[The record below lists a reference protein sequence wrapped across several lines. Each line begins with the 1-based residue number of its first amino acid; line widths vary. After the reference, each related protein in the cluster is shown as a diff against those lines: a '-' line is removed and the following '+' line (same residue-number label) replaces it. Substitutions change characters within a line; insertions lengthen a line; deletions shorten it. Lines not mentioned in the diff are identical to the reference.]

1 MSLPAGRLPDE
12 FFRDLFEHADDM
24 IYATDL
30 SGVITAINRAGER
43 MTGFPRDELLGSNIA
58 RLVAPESLGDAMR
71 MMDPETAG
79 AAPPAYELEIVTK
92 DERRVTIE
100 VRSRFLRRDGV
111 PVGVQGI
118 ARDVSVTRPSG
129 RQARSRSLRIEAINE
144 IIAAADAAPDLPR
157 VIDVALEQMLAVLD
171 ASAGGIWIGEHAA
184 AQGLP
189 SGLGSELPAAL
200 GETGWKAIAP
210 HAVEDWANPESA
222 GVDVLPGAAV
232 GLLWRGLGV
241 RASLVV
247 PIALQEDCAGVLVV
261 ASTRPRVWRPDD
273 VAFAVEVGR
282 QIGATAEG
290 LRLFRESRQRA
301 ELMGRLVAL
310 NEVLHRSMSVTGVA
324 AEIGAAAVQLSG
336 ADRAAVYLRWPN
348 GTATCAWRRGLSA
361 EYIAKVLRPEV
372 VRAWEERTS
381 RVEPG
386 GVELPDGRR
395 VAVAGPLLIADVA
408 ALPRTDLVRELGEPE
423 GFRATAAWPLM
434 YEGRVIASI
443 SCYYDAPHEWSK
455 PEREI
460 FQTFVWQAAAAV
472 ENARLF
478 EAQRERTAELEALSE
493 SLEQSYIQ
501 IVLALARAMDA
512 RDAYTADHSERL
524 AVWAEKVARRLGC
537 GRDEAVDVRWAALLH
552 DIGKI
557 GVPDG
562 ILSKPGP
569 LTTDEWQAMQQHPLI
584 GERILLPLE
593 RMRRVATIVRH
604 HQERWDGSG
613 YPDGLRGEAIPLLAR
628 VLAVVDTY
636 SAIVDQRPYKAAR
649 SHDEAVAELE
659 RCAGTKFD
667 PVVVATFRGVLA
679 EGEKTPATSV
689 RSSR

>member
-1 MSLPAGRLPDE
+1 MSLPAGYLSSDA
-12 FFRDLFEHADDM
+12 FYRDLFEHAGDM

-30 SGVITAINRAGER
+30 SGVITAVNRAGER
-43 MTGFPRDELLGSNIA
+43 LTGFSRDELVGSNLA
-58 RLVAPESLGDAMR
+58 CLVAPESLGDAMR

-92 DERRVTIE
+92 DERRVMIE
-100 VRSRFLRRDGV
+100 VRSRFQYKDGV

-118 ARDVSVTRPSG
+118 ARDIAPARTSAG
-129 RQARSRSLRIEAINE
+129 QARGHSLRIEAINE
-144 IIAAADAAPDLPR
+144 IIAAADAAPDLPK
-157 VIDVALEQMLAVLD
+157 VIDVAVERMVAVLD
-171 ASAGGIWIGEHAA
+171 ISAAGIWAGQDVAVR
-184 AQGLP
+184 GLP
-189 SGLGSELPAAL
+189 LGLGAELPAAL
-200 GETGWKAIAP
+200 RETGWAAMAP
-210 HAVEDWANPESA
+210 HVVEDWTNP
-222 GVDVLPGAAV
+222 AAV
-232 GLLWRGLGV
+232 DGPAGGAVGILWRGLGV

-247 PIALQEDCAGVLVV
+247 PIALPEDRTGAVVV
-261 ASTRPRVWRPDD
+261 ASARPRAWRPED
-273 VAFAVEVGR
+273 VAFAVEVAR
-282 QIGATAEG
+282 QVGATVEG

-310 NEVLHRSMSVTGVA
+310 NEVLHRSMSVAGVA
-324 AEIGAAAVQLSG
+324 AEIGSAALRLSG
-336 ADRAAVYLRWPN
+336 ADRAAVYLCWPD
-348 GTATCAWRRGLSA
+348 GTATCAWRQGISA
-361 EYIAKVLRPEV
+361 DYVAKVLRPDV
-372 VRAWEERTS
+372 VRAWTERTS
-381 RVEPG
+381 RAAPG
-386 GVELPDGRR
+386 GVDLPDGRR
-395 VAVAGPLLIADVA
+395 IAVAGPLLIGDVA
-408 ALPRTDLVRELGEPE
+408 GLPRTDIARELAEPE
-423 GFRATAAWPLM
+423 GVRALASWPLM

-443 SCYYDAPHEWSK
+443 SCYYDALRAWSK
-455 PEREI
+455 PEQEI

-524 AVWAEKVARRLGC
+524 AEWAEKVARRLGC
-537 GRDEAVDVRWAALLH
+537 GRDEVLDVRWAALLH

-562 ILSKPGP
+562 ILMKPGP
-569 LTTDEWQAMQQHPLI
+569 LTSDEWLAMQQHPLI

-613 YPDGLRGEAIPLLAR
+613 YPDGLRAEAIPLLAR
-628 VLAVVDTY
+628 ILAVVDTY

-649 SHDEAVAELE
+649 PHDEAVAELE

-679 EGEKTPATSV
+679 EGGRTAVTSV
-689 RSSR
+689 RAAR

>member
-1 MSLPAGRLPDE
+1 MSLPAGKWLTDE
-12 FFRDLFEHADDM
+12 FFRDLFEHAGDM

-43 MTGFPRDELLGSNIA
+43 LTGFSRDELLGSNIA

-71 MMDPETAG
+71 MTDPETAG
-79 AAPPAYELEIVTK
+79 AAQQAYELEIVTK
-92 DERRVTIE
+92 DDRRVTIE
-100 VRSRFLRRDGV
+100 VRSRFLHRGGL

-118 ARDVSVTRPSG
+118 ARDVSHAQLSAGAVR
-129 RQARSRSLRIEAINE
+129 RRSLRIEAINE
-144 IIAAADAAPDLPR
+144 IIAAADAAPDLPT
-157 VIDVALEQMLAVLD
+157 VIHVAVDRMLAVLEEP
-171 ASAGGIWIGEHAA
+171 AGGVWIGGHAA
-184 AQGLP
+184 ARGLP
-189 SGLGSELPAAL
+189 PGFGHELPAAL
-200 GETGWKAIAP
+200 RGSGWEATAP
-210 HAVEDWANPESA
+210 HAVEDWAGRRSDELDVAA
-222 GVDVLPGAAV
+222 GM
-232 GLLWRGLGV
+232 LWRGLGV

-247 PIALQEDCAGVLVV
+247 PIPLPEDHAGTLVV
-261 ASTRPRVWRPDD
+261 ASPHPRLWRPED
-273 VAFAVEVGR
+273 VAFALEVAR

-301 ELMGRLVAL
+301 ELMARLVAL
-310 NEVLHRSMSVTGVA
+310 NEVLHRSMSVAGVA
-324 AEIGAAAVQLSG
+324 AEIGAAALKLSG
-336 ADRAAVYLRWPN
+336 ADRAAVYLRWPD
-348 GTATCAWRRGLSA
+348 GTATCAWRHGLSA
-361 EYIAKVLRPEV
+361 EYVTNMLRPEI
-372 VRAWEERTS
+372 VRVWTERTAHA
-381 RVEPG
+381 EPG
-386 GVELPDGRR
+386 GVDLPDGRR
-395 VAVAGPLLIADVA
+395 VPIAGPLLIADVA
-408 ALPRTDLVRELGEPE
+408 ALPRTDIARECSEPE
-423 GFRATAAWPLM
+423 GFRAVAAWPLM

-443 SCYYDAPHEWSK
+443 SCCYDAPHAWSK

-478 EAQRERTAELEALSE
+478 QAQRERTAELEALSE

-524 AVWAEKVARRLGC
+524 AVWAEKVARHLGC
-537 GRDEAVDVRWAALLH
+537 GRDEALDVRWAALLH

-562 ILSKPGP
+562 ILLKPGP
-569 LTTDEWQAMQQHPLI
+569 LTSDEWQAMQQHPLI

-636 SAIVDQRPYKAAR
+636 SAIIDSRPYKPAR

-667 PVVVATFRGVLA
+667 PAVVATFRGVLA
-679 EGEKTPATSV
+679 EGGRTPAIPA
-689 RSSR
+689 RSAR